1 MQISGEGQPEKQKGD
16 TMKQRGIGKHHA
28 RLRRAFLT
36 CWILVFL
43 PPLVGQE
50 IADYQSDEI
59 ISRIRRKS
67 AIIYQKYKGVE
78 CRRTII
84 SKQYDDRTGAEVG
97 GYEAVL
103 LRKEYFYQKA
113 KNEVLSFSPYGK
125 MSVPRRFLFQTRPPI
140 HPPFDANADTNYR
153 LRVTGKKR
161 IQGKECWEIAVTPLK
176 KTYRHLAGSAYFTV
190 QELDLLCLAGTVA
203 DLPTGVKSLSMEVFF
218 KKLDDAYVIDRGTY
232 AFTIHIP
239 IFFPHRRLVQTFT
252 SCEDRLIPAH
262 E

>member
-1 MQISGEGQPEKQKGD
+1 
-16 TMKQRGIGKHHA
+16 MKQRDRVGCHA
-28 RLRRAFLT
+28 RLRITVVTCWMLAAFL
-36 CWILVFL
+36 
-43 PPLVGQE
+43 PLFGGE
-50 IADYQSDEI
+50 IYDSQSDEI

-84 SKQYDDRTGAEVG
+84 SKQYDSRTGVEVG

-103 LRKEYFYQKA
+103 QRKEYFYQKA
-113 KNEVLSFSPYGK
+113 KNEVLSFTPYGK

-140 HPPFDANADTNYR
+140 HPPFDAKADANYR
-153 LRVTGKKR
+153 LRVVGKKR

-190 QELDLLCLAGTVA
+190 RELDLLCLAGTVA

-218 KKLDDAYVIDRGTY
+218 KRLDDAYVIDRGTY

-252 SCEDRLIPAH
+252 SCDDRLIPAH